1 MNESASVATH
11 EYTHTHMKTI
21 RHQIITNEAE
31 RVWQLKKVQKL
42 QNKASKLLAKCCIY
56 DSKALQA

>member
-11 EYTHTHMKTI
+11 EHTHTHTHTHVFMKTI

-31 RVWQLKKVQKL
+31 RVWQLQKVQKL
-42 QNKASKLLAKCCIY
+42 RNKASKLLAK
-56 DSKALQA
+56 LHV

>member
-42 QNKASKLLAKCCIY
+42 QNKASKLLAKLHI
-56 DSKALQA
+56 

>member
-1 MNESASVATH
+1 MSQLQWRLMN
-11 EYTHTHMKTI
+11 THTHTHTHTHVYMKTI

-42 QNKASKLLAKCCIY
+42 QNKASKLLAKLHI
-56 DSKALQA
+56 